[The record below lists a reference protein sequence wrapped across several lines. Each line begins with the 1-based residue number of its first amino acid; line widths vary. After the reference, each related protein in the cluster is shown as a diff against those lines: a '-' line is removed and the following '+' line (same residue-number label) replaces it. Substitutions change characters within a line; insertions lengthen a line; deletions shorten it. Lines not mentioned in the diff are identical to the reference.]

1 MTDQE
6 LVAATLAAAILQSRV
21 TREVGQAQLLAT
33 KGQGDPARLAGDPHE
48 VPKTVDLY
56 LQVLAE
62 LQSVPR
68 KVSP

>member
-1 MTDQE
+1 MADLE
-6 LVAATLAAAILQSRV
+6 AVAATLAAAILQSRV
-21 TREVGQAQLLAT
+21 TREVGQAQILVT
-33 KGQGDPARLAGDPHE
+33 KGQADPSRLAGDPHE

-68 KVSP
+68 KGSP